1 MPRHPARPSL
11 RRIARLLVVV
21 LALAAGAA
29 ILWPVA
35 PPMLRALPEAFR
47 LSRLPPASEVLVP
60 VAGVPRRSI
69 ADTWG
74 APRAG
79 GRRHEGTDIFAAR
92 GTPVRSATRGI
103 VLRIG
108 ETGIGGRQAWVLGP
122 GNERHYYA
130 HLDEWVD
137 GLHVGQVLQPGE
149 PLGSV
154 GDSGNARGTPPHL
167 HYGIYGRSGA
177 LNPHP
182 RLRDAIDAPPPVA
195 TPPGANP
202 GFTRP
207 R

>member
-122 GNERHYYA
+122 GNERPDQHIA
-130 HLDEWVD
+130 DAMRQKLEAAGVVS
-137 GLHVGQVLQPGE
+137 LAAAVGAADLQLLAE
-149 PLGSV
+149 FFSAYDLT
-154 GDSGNARGTPPHL
+154 SGW
-167 HYGIYGRSGA
+167 
-177 LNPHP
+177 
-182 RLRDAIDAPPPVA
+182 PPPRRARHRLQAVQDA
-195 TPPGANP
+195 A
-202 GFTRP
+202 
-207 R
+207 